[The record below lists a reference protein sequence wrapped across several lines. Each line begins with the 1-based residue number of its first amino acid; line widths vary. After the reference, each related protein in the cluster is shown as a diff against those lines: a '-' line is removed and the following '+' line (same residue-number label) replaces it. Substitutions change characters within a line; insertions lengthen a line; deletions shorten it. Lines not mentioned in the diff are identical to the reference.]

1 MLRHLSAI
9 DNRGRFMKGNF
20 KCFSGYQMALTSMSG
35 KKAKMGDFMKQKWP
49 CILTCNLDTNQVKNV
64 IFVRKSS

>member
-1 MLRHLSAI
+1 
-9 DNRGRFMKGNF
+9 
-20 KCFSGYQMALTSMSG
+20 MALTSMSG